1 MTECVFITGS
11 EVEVTRIE
19 GDDVDIARAAWA
31 STKGARAAEE
41 QDTERIAGLI
51 NMLMR
56 DRHGSPFEQCGLQFL
71 TTGPIFMWREHYRH
85 RMASYNE
92 QSGRYMQL
100 DPVFYVPDGGRNLV
114 QTGKAATYTFSPG
127 TPQQIRLNLMV
138 MQTSCRSA
146 YSAYEGLLKAGIAKE
161 VARMVLPVNIC
172 STAYVR
178 MNLRALMNFLSL
190 RVKSEDSTYP
200 SNPMHEINQV
210 ADLYESAFEYHFPL
224 THAAFIKNG
233 RVAP

>member
-1 MTECVFITGS
+1 MDVVFKESI
-11 EVEVTRIE
+11 EVTLTRVE
-19 GDDVDIARAAWA
+19 GEDVDVARAAWA
-31 STKGARAAEE
+31 STKGARAADE

-56 DRHGSPFEQCGLQFL
+56 DRHGSPFEQCGMQWL
-71 TTGPIFMWREHYRH
+71 TSGPIFMWREHYRH

-100 DPVFYVPDGGRNLV
+100 DPVFYIPNEGRNLV
-114 QTGKAATYTFSPG
+114 QTGKAATYEFSPG
-127 TPQQIRLNLMV
+127 TFEQYDFMRASMETTCENIYLIYERLLE
-138 MQTSCRSA
+138 Q
-146 YSAYEGLLKAGIAKE
+146 GIAKE
-161 VARMVLPVNIC
+161 VARMILPVSIF

-190 RVKSEDSTYP
+190 RVKDELSTYP
-200 SNPMHEINQV
+200 SNPMYEINQV
-210 ADLYESAFEYHFPL
+210 ANMYEEDFLHNFPIVY
-224 THAAFIKNG
+224 AAFIKNG